1 MENPKFE
8 LFKSSANS
16 QYYFHLKAVNGKIT
30 LNSEGYIAKQS
41 CKDGIASVKQ
51 NAPDEQRYERR
62 QNNNGSYTFVL
73 KARNGEII
81 GRSQRYTSPA
91 SRDTGIDSVKEDA
104 PNATIDDLS

>member
-8 LFKSSANS
+8 LYKSSANS
-16 QYYFHLKAVNGKIT
+16 QYYFRLKAVNGKIT
-30 LNSEGYIAKQS
+30 LSSEGYIAKQS

-51 NAPDEQRYERR
+51 NAPDEQRFERR
-62 QNNNGSYTFVL
+62 QNNGSYTFVL

-81 GRSQRYTSPA
+81 GRSQSYTSPA

-104 PNATIDDLS
+104 PNATVDDLC